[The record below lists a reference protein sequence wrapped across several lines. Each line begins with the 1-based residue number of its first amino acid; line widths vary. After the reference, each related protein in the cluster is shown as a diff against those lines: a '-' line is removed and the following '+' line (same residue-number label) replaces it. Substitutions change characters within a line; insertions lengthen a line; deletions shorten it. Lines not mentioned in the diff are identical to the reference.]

1 MGGDFGKRVLFSF
14 KGVIEKKD
22 ILKRLTNVSRTEQMF
37 LFLKLLMRDIK
48 NGTENMKESAEAKG
62 WSLNTEIQSSF

>member
-1 MGGDFGKRVLFSF
+1 
-14 KGVIEKKD
+14 
-22 ILKRLTNVSRTEQMF
+22 MF
-37 LFLKLLMRDIK
+37 LFLKLLMRDRK